1 MRRKLMTVG
10 DLKSLLNEFED
21 DVEIKVEEEG
31 WVRCLYKDII
41 DVETDSLYEGD
52 GVVAVILTD

>member
-1 MRRKLMTVG
+1 MTVG